1 MPFFSV
7 IISLY
12 NKENFIENTLKSVIN
27 QRFVDFEI
35 IIINDG
41 STDSSAEKVKQFVD
55 SRIRYYY
62 KDNGGVSTARNYGI
76 ELAKSNFITFL
87 DADDYWYPE
96 FLEQMFENIY
106 RFPEQMV
113 FSAATEIE
121 SSNKV
126 FPSKYSISKTGDF
139 EIVNYFSASLK
150 ESVIWT
156 SCAVF
161 HKSVFEKS
169 GVFDPTIKISEDT
182 DLWIRIG
189 LDYSILF
196 SWKIL
201 ARYVYDS
208 ESISRNYNYIME
220 ESTFFKYKNQEIE
233 NKLLNKF
240 LDLNRFSMA
249 IKSKVNGDNIS
260 FRKYKTAIKF
270 ENIGIKKQIL
280 LYMPGFVLKRLI
292 CFKNYFT
299 GIGLGNSV
307 FK

>member
-7 IISLY
+7 IIPLY
-12 NKENFIENTLKSVIN
+12 NKENFIENTLKSVLN
-27 QRFVDFEI
+27 QTFVDFEI
-35 IIINDG
+35 IIVNDG
-41 STDSSAEKVKQFVD
+41 STDSSAIKVLQFVD

-62 KDNGGVSTARNYGI
+62 TENGGVSTARNYGI

-87 DADDYWYPE
+87 DADDYWYPS
-96 FLEQMFENIY
+96 FLEQMFENIN

-113 FSAATEIE
+113 FSSATEIE

-126 FPSKYSISKTGDF
+126 FPSKYSIPRTGEF
-139 EIVNYFSASLK
+139 EIVNYFGASLI

-156 SCAVF
+156 SSAVF
-161 HKSVFEKS
+161 HKNVFEKS
-169 GVFDPTIKISEDT
+169 GVFDPKIKISEDT

-189 LDYSILF
+189 LNFSILF
-196 SWKIL
+196 TWKIL

-208 ESISRNYNYIME
+208 ESISRNFNYIME
-220 ESTFFKYKNQEIE
+220 EGTFLKYRNDEKDNQ
-233 NKLLNKF
+233 LLKKF

-249 IKSKVNGDNIS
+249 IKSKINGDTIA
-260 FRKYKTAIKF
+260 FKKFKTEIKF
-270 ENIGIKKQIL
+270 ENIGLKKQIVL
-280 LYMPGFVLKRLI
+280 FVPRFILKELI
-292 CFKNYFT
+292 FLKNYLT